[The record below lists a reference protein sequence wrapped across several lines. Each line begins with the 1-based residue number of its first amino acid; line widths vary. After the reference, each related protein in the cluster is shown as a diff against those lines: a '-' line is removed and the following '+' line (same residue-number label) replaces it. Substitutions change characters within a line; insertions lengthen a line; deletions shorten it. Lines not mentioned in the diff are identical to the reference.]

1 MRITVNELYIRQ
13 HIKREKLVPVD
24 KHPYFRALNENN
36 GQIYTEYVSKSKYQS
51 GKVSGSWTGFSMLY
65 ENIKRGGFDFV
76 SYHPLVVKRI
86 DGKWTCVG
94 GKHRMCM
101 LRQIYGPGA
110 QIEVIDHKIV
120 NVFAQETWFNRLK
133 KMFM

>member
-1 MRITVNELYIRQ
+1 MRINVNEIHVRQ
-13 HIKREKLVPVD
+13 HIKKERLVPID

-36 GQIYTEYVSKSKYQS
+36 GDIYTEYVSKSKYQS
-51 GKVSGSWTGFSMLY
+51 GKESGSWTGFSMLY
-65 ENIKRGGFDFV
+65 ENIKRSGFDFV

-86 DGKWTCVG
+86 GDKWVSVG

-101 LRQIYGPGA
+101 IRQIYGPNA
-110 QIEVIDHKIV
+110 QIEVVDHKIV